1 MLMIQFYGNLAKI
14 SNDWVTVKGGGASL
28 FWGWCFVL
36 CWLWYS
42 CEIAGISSANK
53 NIQAL
58 THLDFHVRVI
68 IKRHT
73 VDVGFFGLSCRFC
86 VHENQR
92 FTFFFK
98 KHNFIANR
106 LLNPSV
112 PEARASFQLF
122 VFFCRYFCACQK
134 LPMEDFVKATKAC
147 SLRSNFDSCQSE
159 TKKEIK
165 QHYY

>member
-1 MLMIQFYGNLAKI
+1 M
-14 SNDWVTVKGGGASL
+14 
-28 FWGWCFVL
+28 
-36 CWLWYS
+36 
-42 CEIAGISSANK
+42 
-53 NIQAL
+53 
-58 THLDFHVRVI
+58 
-68 IKRHT
+68 
-73 VDVGFFGLSCRFC
+73 DVGVFLVFLADFVFMKTRGLLFFL
-86 VHENQR
+86 
-92 FTFFFK
+92 K